1 MRIQIPTESPLNPK
15 INREK
20 MVEIMFEVFNAPTT
34 YIVIQEILS
43 LYTSDRT
50 TRVVLDSG
58 DGVSHIVPIYEGY
71 TLPHTIH
78 RIDLAG
84 RDLTNVM
91 SRLMMERGYSFITI
105 VERKWSSC

>member
-1 MRIQIPTESPLNPK
+1 MSCAFPQKRIPFPTKSLLNPK

-50 TRVVLDSG
+50 TGVVLDSG
-58 DGVSHIVPIYEGY
+58 DSASHIVPIYEG
-71 TLPHTIH
+71 
-78 RIDLAG
+78 
-84 RDLTNVM
+84 
-91 SRLMMERGYSFITI
+91 
-105 VERKWSSC
+105 